1 MLPIKIFILLILI
14 LKRRTS
20 VKQNKLKT
28 NKTLGQ
34 VGVPSLQNL
43 PKNWGHYFLNTSY
56 A

>member
-34 VGVPSLQNL
+34 DPSLQNL
-43 PKNWGHYFLNTSY
+43 PKNWGHCFLNTSY